1 MSIYDN
7 YTDDELIHASVSSN
21 NQLVRVLGKRVKD
34 LLKDLNQAI
43 KKHKTN

>member
-7 YTDDELIHASVSSN
+7 YTDDELIHASASSN

-34 LLKDLNQAI
+34 LLNDLNQAI
-43 KKHKTN
+43 KKTQN

>member
-7 YTDDELIHASVSSN
+7 YTDDELIHASASSN

-34 LLKDLNQAI
+34 LLNDLNQAI
-43 KKHKTN
+43 KKHKTK